1 MENINI
7 QSESKITSSN
17 TILFIVLL
25 VLSAATAA
33 IFTFYGSRAGV
44 IPLVVTVA
52 LVFVYIVIKE
62 PKFAVLSIMVLSYFI
77 MFIISYFNT
86 SLPLGTIMDGML
98 AVMILGF
105 FIQQKYRRN
114 YWIFKNPISYIILI
128 WVSYNVLQ
136 FFNLDAASKL
146 AWVYTIRNVAAVML
160 SYFIFTYYLDS
171 RKFLRT
177 IIILWLSL
185 SFFAAL
191 YAIKQEYFGFFA
203 FEERNHYDPATIGL
217 MFIDG
222 HWRKSSIFSDP
233 VSYSFN
239 MAISSLLCIGLLTG
253 PFKLK
258 TKLILAFLAMLF
270 AWVMP
275 YSGTRAAYVL
285 IPAALSLFFIL
296 KLSRIALVLSLPV
309 AFAFLILI
317 KVPTNNRTLARFQSA
332 FRPNNDASFNVRKL
346 NQKKVQPFIQTHPFG
361 GGLGGSGIW
370 GYRFAP
376 NSFLAQFPP
385 DSGYVRVAMELGWVG
400 LLIICGI
407 MFTSLYVGIK
417 NFFEIR
423 DPELKSYCLAMVLIV
438 FALTIAN
445 YPQEAI
451 VQYPMSI
458 YFYMI
463 LAIITVSKVLDNQ
476 INDGV
481 IKLEVKEEKK
491 VKKIDY
497 RVV

>member
-1 MENINI
+1 MENIHI
-7 QSESKITSSN
+7 QSEGKIKSTN
-17 TILFIVLL
+17 TIVFLVLL
-25 VLSAATAA
+25 GLSAATAL
-33 IFTFYGSRAGV
+33 IFTFYGSKAGI
-44 IPLVVTVA
+44 IPLIVSVG
-52 LVFVYIVIKE
+52 LIFVYIVIKE
-62 PKFAVLSIMVLSYFI
+62 PKFAVLSLLVLSYFI
-77 MFIISYFNT
+77 MFIIGFLNT
-86 SLPLGTIMDGML
+86 NFPLGTIMDGML
-98 AVMILGF
+98 AITILGF

-114 YWIFKNPISYIILI
+114 YWIFKNPISYIILF
-128 WVSYNVLQ
+128 WVAYNILQ
-136 FFNLDAASKL
+136 FFNLDSASKL
-146 AWVYTIRNVAAVML
+146 AWVYTIRSVAAVML

-177 IIILWLSL
+177 VIILWLSL

-217 MFIDG
+217 LFIDG
-222 HWRKSSIFSDP
+222 HWRKNSIFSDP
-233 VSYSFN
+233 VAYSFN

-258 TKLILAFLAMLF
+258 IKLILGALAFLF

-285 IPAALSLFFIL
+285 IPAALSLFFVL
-296 KLSRIALVLSLPV
+296 KLNRVIMVLSLPV
-309 AFAFLILI
+309 AFAFLVLI
-317 KVPTNNRTLARFQSA
+317 RVPTSNSTLARFQSA
-332 FRPNNDASFNVRKL
+332 FKPDNDASYNVRKL

-370 GYRFAP
+370 GVRFAP

-400 LLIICGI
+400 LLIICAI

-451 VQYPMSI
+451 VQFPLSI

-463 LAIITVSKVLDNQ
+463 LAIITVTKILDNQ
-476 INDGV
+476 INSND
-481 IKLEVKEEKK
+481 IKITDVVK
-491 VKKIDY
+491 VKKIDN

>member
-1 MENINI
+1 MENIHI
-7 QSESKITSSN
+7 QSEGKIKSTN
-17 TILFIVLL
+17 TIVFLVLL
-25 VLSAATAA
+25 GLSAATAL
-33 IFTFYGSRAGV
+33 IFTFYGSKAGI
-44 IPLVVTVA
+44 IPLIVSVG
-52 LVFVYIVIKE
+52 LIFVYIVIKE
-62 PKFAVLSIMVLSYFI
+62 PKFAVLSLLVLSYFI
-77 MFIISYFNT
+77 MFIIGFLNT
-86 SLPLGTIMDGML
+86 NFPLGTIMDGML
-98 AVMILGF
+98 AITILGF

-114 YWIFKNPISYIILI
+114 YWIFKNPISYIILF
-128 WVSYNVLQ
+128 WVAYNILQ
-136 FFNLDAASKL
+136 FFNLDSASKL
-146 AWVYTIRNVAAVML
+146 AWVYTIRSVAAVML

-177 IIILWLSL
+177 VIILWLSL

-217 MFIDG
+217 LFIDG
-222 HWRKSSIFSDP
+222 HWRKNSIFSDP
-233 VSYSFN
+233 VAYSFN

-258 TKLILAFLAMLF
+258 IKLILGALAFLF

-285 IPAALSLFFIL
+285 IPAALSLFFVL
-296 KLSRIALVLSLPV
+296 KLNRVIMVLSLPV
-309 AFAFLILI
+309 AFAFLVLI
-317 KVPTNNRTLARFQSA
+317 RVPTSNSTLARFQSA
-332 FRPNNDASFNVRKL
+332 FKPDNDASYNVRKL

-370 GYRFAP
+370 GVRFAP

-400 LLIICGI
+400 LLIICAI

-451 VQYPMSI
+451 VQFPLSI

-463 LAIITVSKVLDNQ
+463 LAIITVTKVLDNQ
-476 INDGV
+476 INSND
-481 IKLEVKEEKK
+481 IKITDVEK
-491 VKKIDY
+491 VKKIDN